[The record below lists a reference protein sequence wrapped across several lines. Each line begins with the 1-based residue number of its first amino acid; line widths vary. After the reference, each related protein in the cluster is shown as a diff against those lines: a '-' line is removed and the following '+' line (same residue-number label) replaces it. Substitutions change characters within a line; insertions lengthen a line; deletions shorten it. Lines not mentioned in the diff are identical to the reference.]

1 MCVNLNT
8 VHTWEGNMKL
18 ADEVLDT
25 LEEEIFD
32 DELKALVFVIRT
44 QQETLSAYED
54 RITELENKLDE
65 VASRTRRAL

>member
-1 MCVNLNT
+1 
-8 VHTWEGNMKL
+8 MKL